1 MKIFITGG
9 SGLIGQYLN
18 IALSEKHEILTQY
31 HSHIGNCKH
40 FNSTKVDICDYASLE
55 KIFQTFSPQIVIHTA
70 AISNPEKA
78 DAIASDLVFEINVNT
93 TKRIAELCDKY
104 NAKLIYLSTDLVY
117 AGYRGSMLK
126 EDAKLIPISLY
137 AETKLMGEIKIQQ
150 TFNNYII
157 LREALVYG
165 IGLNHARNNFHLM
178 YEKLSNG
185 NPVVLFSDQFR
196 TPLAL
201 KDSSR
206 MVSELIEKNI
216 SGDVI
221 NFAGKERVS
230 RLELGEILCDVCN
243 LDKNLLVKST
253 MDEANPVYK
262 VADVSL
268 NIEKLESLGIKP
280 KSIEESIR
288 EMFANV

>member
-9 SGLIGQYLN
+9 SGLIGQHLN
-18 IALSEKHEILTQY
+18 ISLSERHEILTQY
-31 HSHIGNCKH
+31 NSHVGNCKH
-40 FNSTKVDICDYASLE
+40 FNSVKIDICDFAALE
-55 KIFQTFSPQIVIHTA
+55 KIFQTFSPQIVIHSA
-70 AISNPEKA
+70 AVSNAEKA
-78 DAIASDLVFEINVNT
+78 DAMPADHVYEINVNAYQ
-93 TKRIAELCDKY
+93 RIAELSEKY
-104 NAKLIYLSTDLVY
+104 NAKLIYISTDLVY

-150 TFNNYII
+150 TFDNYII

-165 IGLNHARNNFHLM
+165 IGLNHTRNNFHLM
-178 YEKLSNG
+178 YDKLTNG
-185 NPVVLFSDQFR
+185 NPVVLFSDQYR
-196 TPLAL
+196 TPLAV

-206 MVSELIEKNI
+206 MINELLEKEI
-216 SGDVI
+216 RGKVI
-221 NFAGKERVS
+221 NFAGKKRVS
-230 RLELGEILCDVCN
+230 RYELGEILCDVCN

-253 MDEANPVYK
+253 IDEANLVYK

-268 NIEKLESLGIKP
+268 NIEKLESIGIKP

>member
-18 IALSEKHEILTQY
+18 IALSERHEILTQY
-31 HSHIGNCKH
+31 YSHIGNCKH
-40 FNSTKVDICDYASLE
+40 FNSIKVDICDYAALE
-55 KIFQTFSPQIVIHTA
+55 KIFQTFSPQIVIHSA
-70 AISNPEKA
+70 AVSNAEKA
-78 DAIASDLVFEINVNT
+78 DAMAADLVYEINVNAT
-93 TKRIAELCDKY
+93 QKIAELCDKY
-104 NAKLIYLSTDLVY
+104 KAKLFYLSTDLVY

-126 EDAKLIPISLY
+126 ENAKLIPISLY

-150 TFNNYII
+150 TFENYII

-165 IGLNHARNNFHLM
+165 IGLNHTRNNFHLM

-185 NPVVLFSDQFR
+185 NPVVLFTDQFR
-196 TPLAL
+196 TPLAV

-206 MVSELIEKNI
+206 MISELIEKDIN
-216 SGDVI
+216 GAVI

-230 RLELGEILCDVCN
+230 RYQLGEALCSVCN

-253 MDEANPVYK
+253 MDEANLIYK

>member
-18 IALSEKHEILTQY
+18 ISLNEKHEILTQY

-40 FNSTKVDICDYASLE
+40 FNSVKVDVCDNAAME
-55 KIFQTFSPQIVIHTA
+55 KVFETFAPQVVIHSA

-78 DAIASDLVFEINVNT
+78 DAMPADLVYEINVNAT
-93 TKRIAELCDKY
+93 QRIAELCDKY
-104 NAKLIYLSTDLVY
+104 NAKLIYLSSDLVY

-126 EDAKLIPISLY
+126 EDSNLVPISLY
-137 AETKLMGEIKIQQ
+137 AETKLMGEVKIQQ

-165 IGLNHARNNFHLM
+165 IGLNHTRNNFHLM
-178 YEKLSNG
+178 YEKLTTG
-185 NPVVLFSDQFR
+185 NPVILFSDQFR
-196 TPLAL
+196 TPLAV

-206 MVSELIEKNI
+206 MISELIEKDI
-216 SGDVI
+216 SGEVI